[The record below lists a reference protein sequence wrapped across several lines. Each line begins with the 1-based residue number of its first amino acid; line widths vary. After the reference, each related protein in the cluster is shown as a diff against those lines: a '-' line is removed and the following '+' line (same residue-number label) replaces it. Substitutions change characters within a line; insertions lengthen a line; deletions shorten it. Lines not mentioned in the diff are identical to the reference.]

1 MGGIA
6 TSTLLPPYAPP
17 SPPRLPGTIGASP
30 PWTFF
35 VNTPATP
42 LRTPHTLLILLA
54 ACGFAALVVPWIDAG
69 HFAPGEP
76 ISLASYRDGGEALTV
91 TPFAGGEGRGFVNA
105 LFEGFT
111 SGSRTGA
118 AIGVIAFVLIVGG
131 AFGVVRAT
139 GAVDRGLLHLV
150 RLTGD
155 RPRLLLALLF
165 AAFASGGAVFGMGEE
180 TIAFLALLLPLIERY
195 GYPREVAVMITYMA
209 SQIGFA
215 TSWMNPFSVAVAQ
228 GIAGLPLL
236 SGAPLRIVTF
246 ALFVLV
252 GIGFT
257 LWYATRHRRAGGSE
271 TAAESTATPE
281 PLSVTDRLIL
291 LAVLATVVWIVWGVV
306 AGGYYIPEIASQF
319 LALGLVAGVLGVLGK
334 RLDANAAAEAFVAG
348 VQQLVPAALVI
359 ALAKGLLYL
368 LGGADP
374 HTPSVLNTALH
385 AMGSALQGWPEM
397 AAALGMLAVQSVFNF
412 FVTSGSAQAAITMP
426 LMAGLGDLVG
436 VSRQVAVLAFQY
448 GDGLTNLVVPTSA
461 SLMGALGVAG
471 VPWPRWIAL
480 IWRFELLLLGMAA
493 AVVAVAVLVGYR

>member
-1 MGGIA
+1 M
-6 TSTLLPPYAPP
+6 SAPK
-17 SPPRLPGTIGASP
+17 A
-30 PWTFF
+30 
-35 VNTPATP
+35 P
-42 LRTPHTLLILLA
+42 LQVPNTLLILL
-54 ACGFAALVVPWIDAG
+54 FAALLAALLVPWLPAG
-69 HFAPGEP
+69 WFEAGQPV
-76 ISLASYRDGGEALTV
+76 SLASYRSGEQSIAV
-91 TPFAGGEGRGFVNA
+91 SWFSSGEGVGFVNA

-111 SGSRTGA
+111 SGSRSGA

-131 AFGVVRAT
+131 AFGVVRAS
-139 GAVDRGLLHLV
+139 GAVDRGLLRLIE
-150 RLTGD
+150 LTGD

-236 SGAPLRIVTF
+236 SGAPLRIAVF
-246 ALFVLV
+246 VLFVLV
-252 GIGFT
+252 GIAFT
-257 LWYATRHRRAGGSE
+257 LWYATRHRQPATVDEGRA
-271 TAAESTATPE
+271 APVAE
-281 PLSVTDRLIL
+281 PLAWVDHLIL
-291 LAVLATVVWIVWGVV
+291 LAVLATVVWIIWGVV
-306 AGGYYIPEIASQF
+306 FGGYYIPEIASQF
-319 LALGLVAGVLGVLGK
+319 LALGLVVGLLAVLAG
-334 RLDANAAAEAFVAG
+334 RISANAAAEAFIAG

-374 HTPSVLNTALH
+374 HAPSILNSFLYS
-385 AMGSALQGWPEM
+385 MGSALQGWPEM

-436 VSRQVAVLAFQY
+436 VSRQVAVLAFQF

-471 VPWPRWIAL
+471 VPWTRWIAL
-480 IWRFELLLLGMAA
+480 IWRFELGLMALA
-493 AVVAVAVLVGYR
+493 ALAVAVAVLIGYR

>member
-1 MGGIA
+1 
-6 TSTLLPPYAPP
+6 
-17 SPPRLPGTIGASP
+17 
-30 PWTFF
+30 
-35 VNTPATP
+35 V
-42 LRTPHTLLILLA
+42 
-54 ACGFAALVVPWIDAG
+54 CGV
-69 HFAPGEP
+69 
-76 ISLASYRDGGEALTV
+76 RNGEALAV
-91 TPFAGGEGRGFVNA
+91 TPFASGEGRGLANA

-150 RLTGD
+150 RRTGD

-165 AAFASGGAVFGMGEE
+165 AAFAAGGAVFGMGEE

-236 SGAPLRIVTF
+236 SGAPLRILTF
-246 ALFVLV
+246 AGFVLV

-257 LWYATRHRRAGGSE
+257 LWYATRHRAAGASDSADS
-271 TAAESTATPE
+271 AALPE
-281 PLSVTDRLIL
+281 PLSMTDRLIL

-319 LALGLVAGVLGVLGK
+319 LVLGLVAGVLGVIGK

-348 VQQLVPAALVI
+348 VQQLVPAVLVI

-374 HTPSVLNTALH
+374 HAPSVLNTALH
-385 AMGSALQGWPEM
+385 AMGSALQGWPEL
-397 AAALGMLAVQSVFNF
+397 AAALGMLVVQSVFNF

-493 AVVAVAVLVGYR
+493 AVVAAAVLVGYR